1 MRLAGRLGIRL
12 LIGLVM
18 VWVVTNGTF
27 FLVRLMPG
35 RPRMLR
41 SARLGS
47 RSVGGSW

>member
-1 MRLAGRLGIRL
+1 MRLAGKLGTRL

-18 VWVVTNGTF
+18 VWVVTSGAS

-35 RPRMLR
+35 HQRMLR
-41 SARLGS
+41 SSGLGS